1 MARSATSVIQPLARP
16 AGAVLNIV
24 LVVGASLFV
33 ALCAQVQVPLP
44 FTPVPLTLASFGV
57 LLVGL
62 LLGPARAGAAML
74 LYLAEGAA
82 GLPVFAPGGLPGI
95 ARFWG
100 PTGGYLLACPVAA
113 FIAGRLA
120 LRFPSLVGRWM
131 AAMSGIFVVFLGGT
145 AQLALLTGSVAT
157 AVALGAT
164 PFALL
169 DVAKAFVAALVARP
183 RERTP
188 ELRRRRARDTA
199 SCWRHPAR
207 ARASCPRA
215 RRPWAAA

>member
-82 GLPVFAPGGLPGI
+82 GLPVFAPRGLPGI
-95 ARFWG
+95 ARFGG
-100 PTGGYLLACPVAA
+100 PTGGYLLAYPLCAVIAGALSRYTFGGLRPLSFSANVVAA
-113 FIAGRLA
+113 FVGHTVLLVAG
-120 LRFPSLVGRWM
+120 SLWLY
-131 AAMSGIFVVFLGGT
+131 A
-145 AQLALLTGSVAT
+145 LTGSVSMA
-157 AVALGAT
+157 ASFGLYPFIFAEVIKVMSASAL
-164 PFALL
+164 
-169 DVAKAFVAALVARP
+169 AARWHGG
-183 RERTP
+183 RNR
-188 ELRRRRARDTA
+188 
-199 SCWRHPAR
+199 
-207 ARASCPRA
+207 
-215 RRPWAAA
+215 